1 MLVPKLKEPE
11 PYPGVVLS
19 VLQTIG
25 DLAVVTGAESELQP
39 WMFELMQIILEI
51 LGDASVPEKRA
62 YALHT
67 LGQLV
72 GATGH
77 VIRLYNQHPVLLD
90 VLLNFLKTE
99 QQPLIRRETM
109 KVLGLLGM

>member
-1 MLVPKLKEPE
+1 MPKLKEPE

-25 DLAVVTGAESELQP
+25 DLAIVTGSDTELQP
-39 WMFELMQIILEI
+39 WMMDLLQILLEI

-62 YALHT
+62 YALRT

-77 VIRLYNQHPVLLD
+77 VIKPYNQHPVLLD
-90 VLLNFLKTE
+90 VLIHFLKTE

-109 KVLGLLGM
+109 KVLGLLG